1 VTAAQIWSENLETWA
16 IPQEI
21 LDQAPESPWIHPPV
35 LFQIPKLIEMTP
47 SHQKAFEAL
56 PENGTILD
64 VGCGGGLAAFAMGK
78 KAAKVIGV
86 DHQSEMLEM
95 FTENARTRNIDSE
108 VHLGFWPD
116 ISPKVEKADVAVA
129 HHVVYNVPDI
139 IPFLS
144 AINLYANKRVVIEMP
159 QQHPLSNL
167 SPAWTHFWKIERP
180 IKPTPEDLVNV
191 LSEMG
196 IAAHLKSWTAPVR
209 TGQELDE
216 LIEFTRIRLCLDKS
230 RDGEIRSFLQAHPQ
244 PKVREL
250 ATIWWDIPAKQG
262 NQ

>member
-1 VTAAQIWSENLETWA
+1 MTGAQLWRENLETWA

-47 SHQKAFEAL
+47 SHQIAFEAL

-86 DHQSEMLEM
+86 DHQSAMLEM
-95 FTENARTRNIDSE
+95 FTENARSRNIDSE
-108 VHLGFWPD
+108 VHLGFWPE
-116 ISPKVEKADVAVA
+116 ISTKVEKADVAVA

-139 IPFLS
+139 IPFLR
-144 AINLYANKRVVIEMP
+144 AMNLHAKKRVVIEMP

-167 SPAWTHFWKIERP
+167 SSAWKHFWKLERP
-180 IKPTPEDLVNV
+180 NKPTPEDLVKV
-191 LSEMG
+191 LLEMG
-196 IAAHLKSWTAPVR
+196 IMAHLKSWSAPVR
-209 TGQELDE
+209 AGQELEE
-216 LIEFTRIRLCLDKS
+216 LIEFTRIRLCLNKS
-230 RDGEIRSFLQAHPQ
+230 SEGEIRSFLQANPQ
-244 PKVREL
+244 PTVRDL
-250 ATIWWDIPAKQG
+250 ATIWWDIPAK
-262 NQ
+262 